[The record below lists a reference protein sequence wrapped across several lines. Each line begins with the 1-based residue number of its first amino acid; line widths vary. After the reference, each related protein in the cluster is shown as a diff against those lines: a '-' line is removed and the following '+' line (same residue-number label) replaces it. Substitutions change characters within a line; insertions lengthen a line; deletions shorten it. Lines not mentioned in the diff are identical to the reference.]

1 MKVIYVWILLMVL
14 TAATLSLNYFN
25 VSPILI
31 FVFFSVKFLL
41 VSFQFMELNKA
52 HVFWKASIVMFVSII
67 NSIILLI

>member
-31 FVFFSVKFLL
+31 LVFFSVKFLL

-52 HVFWKASIVMFVSII
+52 HVFWKVSIVMFVSII